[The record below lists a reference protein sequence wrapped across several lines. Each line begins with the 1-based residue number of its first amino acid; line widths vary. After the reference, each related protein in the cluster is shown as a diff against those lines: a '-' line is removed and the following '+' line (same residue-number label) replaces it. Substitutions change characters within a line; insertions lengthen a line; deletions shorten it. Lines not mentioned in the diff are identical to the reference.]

1 MQEDQDD
8 SHMKALDRNIWR
20 SSKIRLYNVYILPI
34 LLYGADTWS
43 MASSSSRGIDALDQW
58 CLRHILH
65 ISCIEHVTNDEVRRR
80 SCHPPANFL
89 SRRNGCVCSATLL
102 EPVHLR
108 TICVLFERP
117 SVVSVWTGNA
127 HLVEV
132 FSGFWDSFGKTKV
145 NAAFIDPKPV
155 ADLGNTGKHYLQQSH
170 FWLTLANIGK
180 HNFLPS
186 QICNRFFW
194 KM

>member
-1 MQEDQDD
+1 
-8 SHMKALDRNIWR
+8 MKVLDHNIWH
-20 SSKIRLYNVYILPI
+20 SSISLQTKIRLYNVYILPI

-155 ADLGNTGKHYLQQSH
+155 ADLGNTGKHNLQQS
-170 FWLTLANIGK
+170 
-180 HNFLPS
+180 
-186 QICNRFFW
+186 QVCNRFFG
-194 KM
+194 KCRKKHNPGAVLGKRR